1 MPSLFR
7 NKFLSIMPWH
17 NCVRNRLCANV
28 AAATCCWSLSLVL
41 LLLLSLR
48 FRTDKTVL
56 LSLRFRTDKTV
67 LLSLRFR
74 TDKLPQDVAS
84 LGWVPLFQ
92 QMFKHPLKRS
102 LNSIHLTCIEVQTSV
117 SADSML
123 SIQKT
128 FAERRKKVLYRL
140 LWRHAVFIIFMTRS
154 KIEYKEEISNQL

>member
-28 AAATCCWSLSLVL
+28 AAATCYFSVRKRSANVATATCCFSVRKRSANVATATCCFSVRKRSANVAAATCCWSLSLVLL

-56 LSLRFRTDKTV
+56 LLLRFRTDKTV

-74 TDKLPQDVAS
+74 TDKLPQDVAF
-84 LGWVPLFQ
+84 LGRVPLFQ
-92 QMFKHPLKRS
+92 WMFGHPLKRS
-102 LNSIHLTCIEVQTSV
+102 INSHSSHHV
-117 SADSML
+117 
-123 SIQKT
+123 
-128 FAERRKKVLYRL
+128 
-140 LWRHAVFIIFMTRS
+140 
-154 KIEYKEEISNQL
+154 